1 MKNQTTLLEE
11 MLLSLIV
18 IGFIAAFVY
27 SCLNNSFAVVGIY
40 TIALLLSAAIGTSN
54 TNK

>member
-1 MKNQTTLLEE
+1 MNDQTTLLQDI
-11 MLLSLIV
+11 LLSVII

-27 SCLNNSFAVVGIY
+27 SCLNDSFAVVGIY